1 MNRVLTSIGVAIVC
15 FVLLLFVLCV
25 FGLLILGFSA
35 FQAMVNIP
43 NWVILAF
50 VALIAI
56 CCGVA
61 GKDGK

>member
-1 MNRVLTSIGVAIVC
+1 MKQIKISILTGFVC
-15 FVLLLFVLCV
+15 FFLLLIALCL

-35 FQAMVNIP
+35 FQAMVSIP